1 MSLRLVMFSCAA
13 TMLVSAGAMAQA
25 RDGASR
31 CEQTSFRIYFQHDS
45 AALDDATRQVLSVA
59 LRDVGA
65 CRYAE
70 LHVIVDPASGR
81 AAERAHAIRA
91 AANGRAWNV
100 VRLERLPSLRRAV
113 FGAGP
118 DYAEVTMTPNVLP
131 STNELIAPDV
141 GV

>member
-1 MSLRLVMFSCAA
+1 MSLRLVMLSAA
-13 TMLVSAGAMAQA
+13 AVMIVSAGAMAQP

-45 AALDDATRQVLSVA
+45 AALDDAARQVLSVA
-59 LRDVGA
+59 QRDVGA

-70 LHVIVDPASGR
+70 LHVMVDPASGR
-81 AAERAHAIRA
+81 AAERARVIRA

-100 VRLERLPSLRRAV
+100 VRLERRQALHQAAFS
-113 FGAGP
+113 AGP
-118 DYAEVTMTPNVLP
+118 DFAEVMMTPNVMP
-131 STNELIAPDV
+131 VTNDLIAPDV